1 MYEPAPLPKGTGG
14 TWGGN
19 PKRFGGQEG
28 EEMAS
33 TSVGNPGNVRM
44 GTETHWTPKDAVS
57 DQVAQV
63 QVQAGGGARFQPNSP
78 EPSDSQPTSPEP
90 ANPQPTSPEPAKLDA
105 RMSGVWVGNPG
116 NGARGYDTGPIG
128 GRAGEEVM
136 GTETHW
142 TPKDAVSDQ
151 VAQAKVQARGGDA
164 GIARYQPRTPDAAPP
179 PRKHDPAPIQP
190 STPGPAKR
198 PSERMAPK
206 GPDDPRPEG
215 LRPHI
220 IDFDPVNFR
229 AKGEAYNPGKP
240 IPSSAEKKIPP
251 LPTP

>member
-33 TSVGNPGNVRM
+33 TSVGNPGNVR
-44 GTETHWTPKDAVS
+44 
-57 DQVAQV
+57 
-63 QVQAGGGARFQPNSP
+63 
-78 EPSDSQPTSPEP
+78 
-90 ANPQPTSPEPAKLDA
+90 
-105 RMSGVWVGNPG
+105 
-116 NGARGYDTGPIG
+116 
-128 GRAGEEVM
+128 M

-206 GPDDPRPEG
+206 GPDDPVPEG